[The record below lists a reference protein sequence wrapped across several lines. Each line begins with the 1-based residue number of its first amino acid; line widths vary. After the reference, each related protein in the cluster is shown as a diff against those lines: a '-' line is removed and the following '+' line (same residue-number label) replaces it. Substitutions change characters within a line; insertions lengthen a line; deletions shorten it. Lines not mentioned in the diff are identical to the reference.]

1 MDRGAWWATV
11 HGIERSW
18 TRLSD
23 QHTHHHHAKLLEL
36 KIDQGFRIQLT
47 IIAIIHIASLSF
59 CPNLAYIIN
68 VNFSKMTHC

>member
-1 MDRGAWWATV
+1 MGYSPWDRKELDMT
-11 HGIERSW
+11 ERP
-18 TRLSD
+18 T
-23 QHTHHHHAKLLEL
+23 HTHHHHAKLLEL